1 MLPHWQQHWG
11 KRETVP
17 DSDLLCTCA
26 PMHRCPCIAACKPH
40 PPGGESCHYTRTRCL
55 QNDVCKEQRMG
66 RPSYIHTG
74 ALWQQRAQA
83 HATCRAAQNEVP
95 GRAEH
100 HSVHGFMWLCYSV
113 LYKQWKHKVSYMNY
127 VCRYM
132 STRSAQLYSV
142 SCREISFSILERS
155 KKKLPD
161 LGLPFF
167 FFL

>member
-1 MLPHWQQHWG
+1 MGTTRSCKWPQSVPESSKCHFCDSLHLPVTSSAHHAASLATT
-11 KRETVP
+11 TVP

-113 LYKQWKHKVSYMNY
+113 L
-127 VCRYM
+127 
-132 STRSAQLYSV
+132 
-142 SCREISFSILERS
+142 
-155 KKKLPD
+155 
-161 LGLPFF
+161 
-167 FFL
+167 